1 MLIVLVVLVR
11 KVKMALCRQSSKQDV
26 KLGAAKARSQL
37 EAKTMIPKPVIVK
50 WADITTYMVW
60 NESAEQEMCVF
71 ETIGFLIEETE
82 DYYKLCDTAPD
93 IGQVTKYPKGCILEI
108 IELKKK

>member
-1 MLIVLVVLVR
+1 MLTVLEAVVR
-11 KVKMALCRQSSKQDV
+11 KAKTVLCRQSSEQDV
-26 KLGAAKARSQL
+26 KLGDVKARSQL
-37 EAKTMIPKPVIVK
+37 EDKTMIPKPVIVK

-93 IGQVTKYPKGCILEI
+93 IGQVTKYPKGCIIEI
-108 IELKKK
+108 TELKK